1 LPVRQ
6 DPEADVLDP
15 VNLAGGPPGGWV
27 AGRGRQGS
35 KGLTDRSSCN
45 RRRSS
50 LQRRLDGLDFGGADV
65 GILERRAPK
74 LDAFRP
80 GAGDAG
86 YDALAPVEPFFV
98 RTKKEEPPDVRD
110 ASERLPPWLG
120 FCRLKA
126 ELESRRVILKRA
138 PAPPTPQ
145 SLDG

>member
-15 VNLAGGPPGGWV
+15 VNLARAPPAAGWPDA
-27 AGRGRQGS
+27 AGRAQ
-35 KGLTDRSSCN
+35 KNLQTDRRAIGAEARC
-45 RRRSS
+45 
-50 LQRRLDGLDFGGADV
+50 QRRLDGLDFGSADV
-65 GILERRAPK
+65 GILEPRAPK

-86 YDALAPVEPFFV
+86 YDALAPVELFFV

-110 ASERLPPWLG
+110 PSERLPPWLG

-126 ELESRRVILKRA
+126 ELKSRRVILKKA